1 LANLSVLDLLNEM
14 PEISGLALDPVLAEA
29 MTPPDGDIVQE
40 LRSAHHLLA
49 KTLAEGVE
57 PQAAAARCG
66 MTMARVRKLQD
77 DPTFRELLEYYK
89 GQQEELFAHVKD
101 RLAALGMTFVD
112 VLQERVLDKPEK
124 FTNRELMDF
133 AKEFLE
139 RTIAPSKAAAAG
151 GGGHAGVQIAINFV
165 KPSEGP
171 AGTLKELDL
180 QVIPHDPLKGLT

>member
-1 LANLSVLDLLNEM
+1 MLDLLNEM
-14 PEISGLALDPVLAEA
+14 PEISGLTIDPVLAEA

-66 MTMARVRKLQD
+66 MTMTRVRKLQD
-77 DPTFRELLEYYK
+77 DPTFKELLEYYK

-151 GGGHAGVQIAINFV
+151 GGGPAGVQIAINFV
-165 KPSEGP
+165 KPADGP